1 MVGIGATLVGMGIS
15 FVKDLIMDNGE
26 DLVKEGIK
34 KVTGIDLDKKKAK
47 DLTPQEVAAIK
58 DAEFKIK
65 ELDFKELELELES
78 KREENR
84 HEEAKYNKAHET
96 YQNKSDM
103 ADGIA
108 TQIINRNLPIIAILV
123 ITNVALVYFMQ
134 ENAALIAIASNII
147 GVAIGNLFNERQ
159 AIVNFFFGS
168 SIGSKEKDKKA
179 ITNQEVSDGRF
190 N

>member
-1 MVGIGATLVGMGIS
+1 MIGIGTALVSMGIG

-34 KVTGIDLDKKKAK
+34 KVTGIDLTKKKPE
-47 DLTPQEVAAIK
+47 DLTPEEIQRINDSKLEISK
-58 DAEFKIK
+58 LDFQKLQL
-65 ELDFKELELELES
+65 ELDKTKEA
-78 KREENR
+78 NR
-84 HEEAKYNKAHET
+84 AVEARFNKSHET
-96 YQNKSDM
+96 YQTNHNM

-123 ITNVALVYFMQ
+123 IANVGLVYFMKD
-134 ENAALIAIASNII
+134 NPSLIAIASNII

-168 SIGSKEKDKKA
+168 SIGSKEKDAKLK
-179 ITNQEVSDGRF
+179 
-190 N
+190 